1 ASALRMTIKLSMP
14 ALGVIVCAYC
24 LLVDA
29 KVCHLP
35 NSTPQPCIMY
45 IIKQSVQIFALDVRS
60 QPKECM
66 GDDISWEKGQRHQL
80 PADVLCA
87 FVCTVRLLQSKCLDV
102 PPDSL
107 QMSEFYYRIPYGMPH
122 PFYYYSYI
130 PAKIEN
136 CSCKWPRQGR
146 LLSLPATLR
155 PQSRARCSVEP
166 HAANVAVES
175 LDGGAETDAAGDDEA
190 PPASADSGTAVLP
203 ISPSGD
209 PALEGIDEPLPEMP
223 QLIPASIWTRQNIA
237 EFKKEILRD
246 SKHCCI
252 KIGSLATATVRVPT
266 HEEGTCIVWEFA
278 TDHYDLGFGVYF
290 EWTIT
295 PSDKVTVQ
303 ISESSDEED
312 DDEGEDGEAP
322 RGEGD
327 VERPDDPER
336 GSRRRRDDDKS
347 IDEIIPVYRRD
358 CHEEVYCG
366 SHQYPGRG
374 VYLLKFDN
382 SYSLWRSKWLYYRP
396 LPSMRTAANRLI
408 AAIALLCFI
417 CLLLSL
423 LPGVAAKLE
432 KQQPSQQKQQK
443 QEQQQRVVKEPKQQE
458 SSGPVK
464 PEAEDAA
471 AADEAAAAASAASS
485 RAEQPPQ
492 ESAKSP
498 EPTEEAP
505 EKFMTHEEVR
515 EQFHAAQN
523 DRSRQKLF
531 AQQRASAAEERIR
544 VATTPDEVA
553 KH

>member
-1 ASALRMTIKLSMP
+1 RLEGSKANKKSKQKI
-14 ALGVIVCAYC
+14 
-24 LLVDA
+24 
-29 KVCHLP
+29 LP
-35 NSTPQPCIMY
+35 IAAQMSEQQQQQQ
-45 IIKQSVQIFALDVRS
+45 QSVQQEQQEQEQQEPEQQSAE
-60 QPKECM
+60 Q
-66 GDDISWEKGQRHQL
+66 QL
-80 PADVLCA
+80 PQQKQQHLSQEQELQTREALNQQTA
-87 FVCTVRLLQSKCLDV
+87 IQFRQYAAEQHPNNAAKQQELISQLQEQHYQQYISMSYEQQLHHQREQARQLLMQ
-102 PPDSL
+102 
-107 QMSEFYYRIPYGMPH
+107 R
-122 PFYYYSYI
+122 
-130 PAKIEN
+130 
-136 CSCKWPRQGR
+136 RQPN
-146 LLSLPATLR
+146 SSSPSN
-155 PQSRARCSVEP
+155 QE
-166 HAANVAVES
+166 AANVAVES

-382 SYSLWRSKWLYYRP
+382 SYSLWRSKWLYYRVFYT
-396 LPSMRTAANRLI
+396 R
-408 AAIALLCFI
+408 
-417 CLLLSL
+417 
-423 LPGVAAKLE
+423 
-432 KQQPSQQKQQK
+432 
-443 QEQQQRVVKEPKQQE
+443 
-458 SSGPVK
+458 
-464 PEAEDAA
+464 
-471 AADEAAAAASAASS
+471 
-485 RAEQPPQ
+485 
-492 ESAKSP
+492 
-498 EPTEEAP
+498 
-505 EKFMTHEEVR
+505 
-515 EQFHAAQN
+515 
-523 DRSRQKLF
+523 
-531 AQQRASAAEERIR
+531 
-544 VATTPDEVA
+544 
-553 KH
+553 